1 MLVRIPRLATRAS
14 LASRC
19 SIISSRALS
28 TQNPSTPTPEIFSS
42 KATPRETLH
51 RPEAF
56 RGMPSS
62 GRTVDPNGAFDSNNP
77 HKGKIFMGV
86 DPKSKEEVYEA
97 FNGPSKPRLIYE
109 RPGGRDLPKAK
120 SVVPFVV
127 ALGLLG
133 LGWGLFILHAT
144 NTGKSCVFN
153 ALPGTNAIA
162 ERLSSSVL
170 RQVTFQMRNSPD
182 VMSVLGDNVKLV
194 EEWWALG
201 SPWISGTINLMQ
213 GRVDLSARLKG
224 ERQAGTVYFTS
235 IRPQSQGAWR
245 IGTFLFHAGPRKANL
260 ESSEIQDQNAAIK
273 M

>member
-1 MLVRIPRLATRAS
+1 MLARIPRLATRAP

-28 TQNPSTPTPEIFSS
+28 TQNPSTPTPEVFSS

-62 GRTVDPNGAFDSNNP
+62 GRTVNPNGAFDANNP

-86 DPKSKEEVYEA
+86 DPKNKEEVYEA
-97 FNGPSKPRLIYE
+97 FDGPSKPRLIYE

-144 NTGKSCVFN
+144 NT
-153 ALPGTNAIA
+153 

-245 IGTFLFHAGPRKANL
+245 IVRYKVIADDGTVLRLEDKAGRP
-260 ESSEIQDQNAAIK
+260 DQNAAIK

>member
-1 MLVRIPRLATRAS
+1 MLARIPRLATRAP

-62 GRTVDPNGAFDSNNP
+62 GRTVNPNGAFDANNP

-144 NTGKSCVFN
+144 NTGKSCVFI

-182 VMSVLGDNVKLV
+182 VMSLLGDNVKLV

-224 ERQAGTVYFTS
+224 ERLRYKVIADDGTVLRLEDKAG
-235 IRPQSQGAWR
+235 RP
-245 IGTFLFHAGPRKANL
+245 
-260 ESSEIQDQNAAIK
+260 DQNAAIK